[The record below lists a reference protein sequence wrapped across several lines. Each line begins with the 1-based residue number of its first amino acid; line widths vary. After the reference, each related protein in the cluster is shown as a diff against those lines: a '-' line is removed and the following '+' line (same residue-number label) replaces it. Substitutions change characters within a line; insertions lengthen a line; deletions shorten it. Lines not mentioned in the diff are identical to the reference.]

1 VYSLVAGFLLNGRL
15 LAVLAA
21 VAALLAGVWGYGWR
35 QERAGA
41 ARGRAEVRADW
52 DGAKARQRAVDAAER
67 DRREASLQEIARH
80 AQDQTRRAR
89 ADAAGAARAADS
101 LRGAFAA
108 AVERRCDP
116 AATAGG
122 APAASAGAL
131 PADVL
136 GGLADAA
143 RELASA
149 ADERGTAGAACVR
162 SFDTLTAGGAI
173 LAP

>member
-1 VYSLVAGFLLNGRL
+1 MLSLLAGFLLNGRL

-21 VAALLAGVWGYGWR
+21 LGALLAAVYGYGWR

-41 ARGRAEVRADW
+41 ERGRAEVLAQWSD
-52 DGAKARQRAVDAAER
+52 AKARQRAVDAAER

-116 AATAGG
+116 AAAAGG
-122 APAASAGAL
+122 APTASAADL

-143 RELASA
+143 RALASA
-149 ADERGTAGAACVR
+149 ADERGAAGAACAR
-162 SFDTLTAGGAI
+162 SFDTLTPAGAI